1 MDSVITQ
8 VAPPGQQPQQ
18 HGANAPAAPAAA
30 AAAPSN
36 ASSASSASATTSGG
50 NATYGNA
57 VNHENDAAAAAANLS
72 YNVQKGEVLLLRALQ
87 G

>member
-18 HGANAPAAPAAA
+18 HGANAPAAPAT

-36 ASSASSASATTSGG
+36 ASSASATTSGG

>member
-36 ASSASSASATTSGG
+36 ASSASATTSGG